1 MIEIKQVSQAYGTQ
15 DILKNVSIKIKEKRI
30 TALVGANGAGK
41 TTLLNVAANLIP
53 AKCGQVFLDG
63 RDIRKMEN
71 IEIAKKI
78 AILKQTQHMS
88 MRITIQ
94 ELVAFGRY
102 PHSKGRLKPEDEEK
116 VREAIRYM
124 DLQDIAGKFIDELS
138 GGQRQRAYI
147 AMILAQ
153 DTKYIFLDEPL
164 NNLDI
169 KYSVE
174 MMTILHNLVQELG
187 KTVIIVLHDI
197 NFAAAFADEIVAMKD
212 GTIIREGAAQSMI
225 DEDTLREVFDH
236 KFHIINVGERKVCVY
251 FQPPE
256 AVLQNQRDIKQL

>member
-1 MIEIKQVSQAYGTQ
+1 
-15 DILKNVSIKIKEKRI
+15 
-30 TALVGANGAGK
+30 
-41 TTLLNVAANLIP
+41 
-53 AKCGQVFLDG
+53 
-63 RDIRKMEN
+63 
-71 IEIAKKI
+71 
-78 AILKQTQHMS
+78 
-88 MRITIQ
+88 
-94 ELVAFGRY
+94 
-102 PHSKGRLKPEDEEK
+102 
-116 VREAIRYM
+116 M

>member
-1 MIEIKQVSQAYGTQ
+1 MIEIKHISQAYGKHSV
-15 DILKNVSIKIKEKRI
+15 LKDVSMSIKEQRI
-30 TALVGANGAGK
+30 TALIGANGAGK

-53 AKCGQVFLDG
+53 ASAGEVSLDG
-63 RDIRKMEN
+63 NDIKEMKN

-78 AILKQTQHMS
+78 AILKQTQHLN
-88 MRITIQ
+88 MRVTVR
-94 ELVAFGRY
+94 ELVSFGRY
-102 PHSKGRLKPEDEEK
+102 PHSKGRLKTEDEEK
-116 VREAIRYM
+116 IKESIAYM
-124 DLQDIAGKFIDELS
+124 QLEKIQSRFIDELS

-174 MMTILHNLVQELG
+174 MMTILQKLVQELQ

-212 GTIIREGAAQSMI
+212 GRIVRVGEAAKIIDR
-225 DEDTLREVFDH
+225 DTLADVFDYD
-236 KFHIINVGERKVCVY
+236 FHIVDVDKRKVCVY
-251 FQPPE
+251 FQPKS
-256 AVLQNQRDIKQL
+256 VL

>member
-1 MIEIKQVSQAYGTQ
+1 MIEIKQVFQTYGTQ

-53 AKCGQVFLDG
+53 AKSGQVLVDG
-63 RDIRKMEN
+63 KNIRDMEN

-78 AILKQTQHMS
+78 AVLKQTQHLS

-102 PHSKGRLKPEDEEK
+102 PHSKGRLKSQDEVK
-116 VREAIRYM
+116 IREAIHYM
-124 DLQDIAGKFIDELS
+124 DLEDIKEKFIDELS

-174 MMTILHNLVQELG
+174 MMTILQNLVQ
-187 KTVIIVLHDI
+187 
-197 NFAAAFADEIVAMKD
+197 DECLA
-212 GTIIREGAAQSMI
+212 
-225 DEDTLREVFDH
+225 
-236 KFHIINVGERKVCVY
+236 
-251 FQPPE
+251 
-256 AVLQNQRDIKQL
+256 

>member
-1 MIEIKQVSQAYGTQ
+1 MIEIKHISQAYGSHYVLK
-15 DILKNVSIKIKEKRI
+15 DISLNIQEQKI
-30 TALVGANGAGK
+30 TALIGANGAGK

-53 AKCGQVFLDG
+53 AINGDIFLDG
-63 RDIRKMEN
+63 DNIREMKN

-78 AILKQTQHMS
+78 AILKQTQQLN
-88 MRITIQ
+88 MRVTVK
-94 ELVAFGRY
+94 ELVSFGRY
-102 PHSKGRLKPEDEEK
+102 PHSKGRLKADDEEK
-116 VREAIRYM
+116 ILEAISYM
-124 DLQDIAGKFIDELS
+124 NLQEIQDRFIDELS

-174 MMTILHNLVQELG
+174 MMSILQKLVRELN

-212 GTIIREGAAQSMI
+212 GIIIREGAAQEI
-225 DEDTLREVFDH
+225 VDRDTMAEVFDH
-236 KFHIINVGERKVCVY
+236 DFHIVKIGNRKVCVY
-251 FQPPE
+251 FQPE
-256 AVLQNQRDIKQL
+256 SAGEQN